1 MEFHKGCPACEH
13 TDAEL
18 ERELAALAQLIVDAY
33 FAGQFED
40 LERNPRHDV
49 DISR

>member
-13 TDAEL
+13 TDPEL
-18 ERELAALAQLIVDAY
+18 ETELAALAQLIVDAY

-40 LERNPRHDV
+40 LERSPEHDV